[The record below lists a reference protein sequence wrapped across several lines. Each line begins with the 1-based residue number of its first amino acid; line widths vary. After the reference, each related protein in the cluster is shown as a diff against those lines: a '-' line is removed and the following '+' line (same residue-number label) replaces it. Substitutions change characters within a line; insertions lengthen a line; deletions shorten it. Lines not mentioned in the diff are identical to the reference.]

1 MERLVQ
7 LIKGDESVVNPT
19 EEDEFEA
26 EFGDI
31 GKEPQKETLVGD
43 EDDEDSR
50 IEEV

>member
-7 LIKGDESVVNPT
+7 LIQGDEPTVNPT

-26 EFGDI
+26 TSGDI
-31 GKEPQKETLVGD
+31 GKEPEKETLVGD
-43 EDDEDSR
+43 EDDEDGR